1 MAIRNII
8 KHPDQRL
15 YTTCPPFNF
24 ETQKNDLHDLLHT
37 FRDAQGGKALGLS
50 LPQIGVMGA
59 AFIMRLEYEGGP
71 KGVQK
76 LETFVCNPVITDFS
90 REKLV
95 MQEGCLSMPWMKIN
109 VERPIGIRGV
119 FRNGAGETVPFQ
131 LDGMQSRV
139 FQHEFDHLIGC
150 TLVNHQ
156 HRAHKLVEQIDAN
169 LYQNPQ

>member
-1 MAIRNII
+1 MTIRQII

-15 YTTCPPFNF
+15 YTTCPPFDF
-24 ETQKNDLHDLLHT
+24 ETGKPHLFDLLHT

-50 LPQIGVMGA
+50 LPQIGVMMA

-71 KGVQK
+71 TGKERK
-76 LETFVCNPVITDFS
+76 ETFVCNPVITDFS

-95 MQEGCLSMPWMKIN
+95 MQEGCLSMPWLKVN

-119 FRNGAGETVPFQ
+119 FRNGVGEMVPFQ

-139 FQHEFDHLIGC
+139 FQHEFEHLIGC

-156 HRAHKLVEQIDAN
+156 HRTKQLLASAADT
-169 LYQNPQ
+169 YQVPG

>member
-1 MAIRNII
+1 MAVRAII

-15 YTTCPPFNF
+15 YTTSAPFDF
-24 ETQKNDLHDLLHT
+24 ETGKPHLMDLLHT
-37 FRDAQGGKALGLS
+37 FRDAQGGRALGLS
-50 LPQIGVMGA
+50 LPQIGVNMA
-59 AFIMRLEYEGGP
+59 AFVMRLKYDDQGMERN
-71 KGVQK
+71 

-95 MQEGCLSMPWMKIN
+95 MQEGCLSMPWMKVN

-139 FQHEFDHLIGC
+139 FQHEFEHLIGC
-150 TLVNHQ
+150 TLVMHQ
-156 HRAHKLVEQIDAN
+156 HKKLTLDTSIPADQ
-169 LYQNPQ
+169 YQRPN